1 MRTENIEPPAMT
13 LRGSATSGEKRINAS
28 GKFNIVSVFFVAFL
42 ILFPGISHAHQVQK
56 QIKRPPNG
64 EGPTT
69 VYIGLFLLDII
80 NLDQPRQTLR
90 ARYAFSL
97 HWKDTREAFESE
109 DNKPAIYIGEEVEER
124 KNKMWWPDPQI
135 TNQLSEIS
143 VLNKRLLIRPDGD
156 IFYSAVFV
164 VDTATTLEFRK
175 FPFDR
180 QIIRIEF
187 ESFSYP
193 KDELDYKVWSDRTG
207 VNHNFQNDEWILH
220 EMSSTAGIR
229 RLWESES
236 DDWSYASFHVPMIR
250 RTAYYEW
257 RILFPFCFFIL
268 LSTCVFWMQRE
279 SLDRR
284 VSIVA
289 AFALTAVAFNFVV
302 SSFFPN
308 VSYLT
313 ILDAIILSG
322 YLMCGITII
331 SVISLEL
338 FKHHRRERIWSYGNI
353 IARFVFPLLYISIWY
368 TIYYMFMNSTKQIVY
383 LIQ

>member
-1 MRTENIEPPAMT
+1 MIEDRRMASKGIVNIICMLLIVYIFLLPVISSASQEHKEFNTPPDT
-13 LRGSATSGEKRINAS
+13 D
-28 GKFNIVSVFFVAFL
+28 
-42 ILFPGISHAHQVQK
+42 
-56 QIKRPPNG
+56 
-64 EGPTT
+64 GPTT
-69 VYIGLFLLDII
+69 VDIGLYLLDFIY
-80 NLDQPRQTLR
+80 LDQPKQMLR
-90 ARYAFSL
+90 VRYALSL
-97 HWKDTREAFESE
+97 HWKDPRTAFESA
-109 DNKPAIYIGEEVEER
+109 DNKPDIVIGNEVGER
-124 KNKMWWPDPQI
+124 IKYMWWPDPQI
-135 TNQLSEIS
+135 INQLSAMTEI
-143 VLNKRLLIRPDGD
+143 NKRLLVNPDGD
-156 IFYSAVFV
+156 IVYSSVFV

-187 ESFSYP
+187 ESFSFP
-193 KDELDYKVWSDRTG
+193 KDELDYTVWSERTG
-207 VNHNFQNDEWILH
+207 VNHKFQNDEWILN

-229 RLWESES
+229 RLWESEA
-236 DDWSYASFHVPMIR
+236 DDWSYVSFHVPMVR
-250 RTAYYEW
+250 RTAYYLW

-338 FKHHRRERIWSYGNI
+338 FRHHRKEKIWSYGNMT
-353 IARFVFPLLYISIWY
+353 ARFAFPVLYVLIWY
-368 TIYYMFMNSTKQIVY
+368 SIYEIFMSSSDKIVY
-383 LIQ
+383 LVDHS

>member
-1 MRTENIEPPAMT
+1 MSRT
-13 LRGSATSGEKRINAS
+13 NAAAN
-28 GKFNIVSVFFVAFL
+28 KFNIIGALFVIYLFL
-42 ILFPGISHAHQVQK
+42 LPVTSSASQQHK
-56 QIKRPPNG
+56 EYNTPPDKDR
-64 EGPTT
+64 PTT

-80 NLDQPRQTLR
+80 KLDQPRQTLR
-90 ARYAFSL
+90 ARYALSL
-97 HWKDTREAFESE
+97 HWKDPRTAFESV
-109 DNKPAIYIGEEVEER
+109 DNKPDIVIGDEVEDR
-124 KNKMWWPDPQI
+124 IKYMWWPDPQI
-135 TNQLSEIS
+135 TNQLSDIT
-143 VLNKRLLIRPDGD
+143 VINKRLLIHPDGD

-180 QIIRIEF
+180 QTLRIEF

-193 KDELDYKVWSDRTG
+193 KDELDYKVWSERTG
-207 VNHNFQNDEWILH
+207 VNHNFQNDEWILY

-229 RLWESES
+229 RLWESET
-236 DDWSYASFHVPMIR
+236 DDWSYVSFHVPTVR
-250 RTAYYEW
+250 RTAYYLW

-331 SVISLEL
+331 SVISFEL
-338 FKHHRRERIWSYGNI
+338 FKHHKKEKVWNYGNVT
-353 IARFVFPLLYISIWY
+353 ARFVFPLLYVLIWY
-368 TIYYMFMNSTKQIVY
+368 SIYYVFMSSTEQTVY